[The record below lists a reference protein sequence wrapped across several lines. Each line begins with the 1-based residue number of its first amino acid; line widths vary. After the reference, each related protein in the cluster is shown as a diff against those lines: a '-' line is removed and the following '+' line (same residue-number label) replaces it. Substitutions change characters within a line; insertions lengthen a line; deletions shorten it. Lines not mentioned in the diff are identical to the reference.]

1 MNWLRKI
8 MIGRYGVDQLSMAL
22 MGASILFS
30 ILSIFIKS
38 PIITILY
45 MITLILAFYRVFSKN
60 ISKRY
65 QENNKFLR
73 IWNTIKNKINY
84 VPQRIKSLKDYRY
97 FKCSNCKQTLRVPRG
112 KGKLSITCPKC
123 KNVMIKKS

>member
-73 IWNTIKNKINY
+73 IWNIIKNKINY

>member
-45 MITLILAFYRVFSKN
+45 MITLILAFYRVFFKN
-60 ISKRY
+60 I
-65 QENNKFLR
+65 
-73 IWNTIKNKINY
+73 
-84 VPQRIKSLKDYRY
+84 
-97 FKCSNCKQTLRVPRG
+97 
-112 KGKLSITCPKC
+112 
-123 KNVMIKKS
+123 